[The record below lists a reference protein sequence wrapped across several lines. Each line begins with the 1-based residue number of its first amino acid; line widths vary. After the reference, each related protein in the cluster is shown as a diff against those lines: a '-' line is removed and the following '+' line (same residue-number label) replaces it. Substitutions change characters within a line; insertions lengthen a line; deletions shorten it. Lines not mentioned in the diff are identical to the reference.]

1 MRIAAVS
8 NIQQMLEAKKA
19 LQEKIS
25 QKSKVNEKPTVA
37 QTVARGGTRVAHS
50 VSSKV
55 KINTH
60 DCICKMTYV

>member
-1 MRIAAVS
+1 
-8 NIQQMLEAKKA
+8 MLEAKKA